1 MTLLRK
7 PYSEFISCVAVMV
20 VSIELKFYTEQHYRQ
35 NFEEFMHKIFQLV
48 SHHIKI
54 ITAFCLLFTVCYS
67 PVFAHDPGLSNAD
80 LKLEAKHLSAQLA
93 YNYVDIEAIVSID
106 KNLDRLVTPEEFE
119 AAKPQLEAIAKSA
132 LEISMDGKIIA
143 PDSVLV
149 RIAKA
154 EDGRDNAYFVLTY
167 PNAPTASL
175 IVRSAIMDKFS
186 RGHREYFKLTSADGK
201 TIAERLLDTNNASAT
216 ISAGELAA
224 ALGRWHTFKQFLVLG
239 IEHILL
245 GFDHLCFL
253 FALLL
258 VAENLTAVLKIIT
271 AFTIAHSITLA
282 LAALDMV
289 TLSPGIVEPLIAVSI
304 VYVGL
309 ENIWRHGKVIE
320 GRWLLTFAFGLVH
333 GFGFASVLKE
343 LNIGAAGSSIF
354 TPLLSF
360 NLGVEIGQLAIA
372 GLLLPLIVLLKK
384 RPTFQ
389 LRLVPVCS
397 ILVAIAGGYWLIERT
412 LLK

>member
-1 MTLLRK
+1 MNPLFRVAPSHERFAKTL
-7 PYSEFISCVAVMV
+7 F
-20 VSIELKFYTEQHYRQ
+20 FY
-35 NFEEFMHKIFQLV
+35 F
-48 SHHIKI
+48 
-54 ITAFCLLFTVCYS
+54 LFTVSCSLSY
-67 PVFAHDPGLSNAD
+67 AHDPGLSNAD
-80 LKLEAKHLSAQLA
+80 LKLESARLSAQLA
-93 YNYVDIEAIVSID
+93 YNYVDIEALVPID
-106 KNLDRLVTPEEFE
+106 KNLDHLITPEEFE

-132 LEISMDGKIIA
+132 LEVSIDGKVIA

-154 EDGRDNAYFVLTY
+154 EDGRDNAYFALTY
-167 PNAPTASL
+167 PGGPAESL
-175 IVRSAIMDKFS
+175 VVRSAIMDKFS
-186 RGHREYFKLTSADGK
+186 RGHREYFKLTSAEGK
-201 TIAERLLDTNNASAT
+201 TIAERLLDANSASAT

-224 ALGRWHTFKQFLVLG
+224 ALGRWHTFKQFLLLG

-258 VAENLTAVLKIIT
+258 VVENLTAVMKIVT

-282 LAALDMV
+282 LAALDKV

-309 ENIWRHGKVIE
+309 ENIWRHGKAIE

-343 LNIGAAGSSIF
+343 LNIGAAGSSIAV
-354 TPLLSF
+354 PLVSF

-372 GLLLPLIVLLKK
+372 GLLFPIIIWLKK
-384 RPTFQ
+384 RSTFQ
-389 LRLVPVCS
+389 QRLVPVCS

-412 LLK
+412 VLK